1 MRFGLWHLD
10 SHANSHHCR
19 IDNGPLQTAS
29 QGVANVRKCCDTE
42 LTTRLGDGGPG
53 RLAYRLEEAAALLS
67 VSRSTLYRMIDR
79 GELERQRASP
89 SSSSST
95 VVPPRPSA
103 SKSGT
108 SSSRPDG
115 SGGPSTSGASSLP
128 LRAAARPRRRGR
140 RTTTC

>member
-42 LTTRLGDGGPG
+42 LTTRLGDGGPD

-79 GELERQRASP
+79 GELLVIHIGTA
-89 SSSSST
+89 
-95 VVPPRPSA
+95 PRIPH
-103 SKSGT
+103 T
-108 SSSRPDG
+108 SLEQFVN
-115 SGGPSTSGASSLP
+115 AKV
-128 LRAAARPRRRGR
+128 RAARIGQHQ
-140 RTTTC
+140 